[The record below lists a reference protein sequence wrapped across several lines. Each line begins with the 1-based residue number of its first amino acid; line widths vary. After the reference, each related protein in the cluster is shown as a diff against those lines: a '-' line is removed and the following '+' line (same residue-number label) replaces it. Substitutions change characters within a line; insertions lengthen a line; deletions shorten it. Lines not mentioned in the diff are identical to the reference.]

1 MVLYLLNEWEQNG
14 YHDSYFYA
22 SYYDSE
28 KNEIHATQYGTT
40 ACAAPTTIGIGKNG
54 VSSVSVN
61 GESLVL
67 PTLEAIESARKV
79 LAQFYFDNATARDK
93 RIVDEPDVADL
104 FVGLSLVTTSEIK
117 NQVKIKED
125 CRKCNGSGKW
135 VNPRNSADKRDCF
148 TCKGTGK
155 FSIGTSKN
163 EAGKIQYNKIT
174 AGTEGTVVEWR
185 SFGKFYANG
194 YNKPDRSNTTVTLKR
209 ADGSLFNA
217 SLGKCKCARDYTLPS
232 VLREKAN
239 EASYRYS
246 FQDATGVRC
255 AWLSTDYVYQVLA
268 ANKEKVA

>member
-1 MVLYLLNEWEQNG
+1 MLIFLILLRFTSGSFFCPFNCLPDCYQPSFFCQTSF
-14 YHDSYFYA
+14 DA
-22 SYYDSE
+22 SLLLLPAFFCCQPSFV
-28 KNEIHATQYGTT
+28 A
-40 ACAAPTTIGIGKNG
+40 
-54 VSSVSVN
+54 
-61 GESLVL
+61 SLLLL
-67 PTLEAIESARKV
+67 PDFFCCQPS
-79 LAQFYFDNATARDK
+79 F
-93 RIVDEPDVADL
+93 VADL